1 MLKTRVST
9 LFLLNQRTFVSLL
22 TKFLRRL
29 KMTIQG
35 ENPKLLESLMCFVV
49 LIFFSTGAYA
59 QTTPDPSLEATLEI
73 WGWDGA
79 FGGLKAVDE
88 KFLELYPNIT
98 LNYVPRPT
106 PDTNQQILLSATAGS
121 GFPDISVVQDHYVKR
136 YAEFGILADITDFLA
151 PYRDSFPSY
160 KLDLTAVNDRLYAV
174 PWDGVPVAV
183 FYRRDVFEAAGVDAA
198 SIETWEDY
206 LQAGETILEATGVPM
221 LYMEKAQFGGSLF
234 SAMVRQQGIGILAED
249 GSVLLD
255 KDPRH
260 VEVLNYIARLWET
273 GVAAEVDLWSDAGQR
288 DAASGKVATI
298 IEEVWM
304 GGILSAQMAPEA
316 SGQWGVFQ
324 LPAWEA
330 GGGRAV
336 GAGGSYLAVFEASEN
351 KEAALAYLEFH
362 VLNTENQLE
371 VFKAADIFPSLTTT
385 YESPFFQ
392 EGVPYFADQPVRA
405 LFAEVNAAIPT
416 TGSAEIFDSTYGE
429 MMDLLVPEL
438 QSFAVGQKTAEE
450 ALATAAQLIRER
462 TGRD

>member
-1 MLKTRVST
+1 MAIHRKKPNPLA
-9 LFLLNQRTFVSLL
+9 LFMGFIT
-22 TKFLRRL
+22 
-29 KMTIQG
+29 
-35 ENPKLLESLMCFVV
+35 
-49 LIFFSTGAYA
+49 LIFFSTTVPA
-59 QTTPDPSLEATLEI
+59 QTTPNPDLEATLEI

-79 FGGLKAVDE
+79 FNGLKAVDE

-136 YAEFGILADITDFLA
+136 YAEFGILADITDFLT
-151 PYRDSFPSY
+151 PYRADFPSY

-183 FYRRDVFEAAGVDAA
+183 FYRRDVFEAAGVDAE
-198 SIETWEDY
+198 SIETWEDF

-221 LYMEKAQFGGSLF
+221 LYMSKAQLDGSLF

-249 GSVLLD
+249 GTVLLD

-260 VEVLNYIARLWET
+260 LEVLNYMGRLWET
-273 GVAAEVDLWSDAGQR
+273 GVAADIYAWDDAGQR
-288 DAASGKVATI
+288 AIADGKVATVI
-298 IEEVWM
+298 NEVWM
-304 GGILSAQMAPEA
+304 GGVLSGQMAPEA
-316 SGQWGVFQ
+316 DGQWGVFE

-336 GAGGSYLAVFEASEN
+336 GAGGSYLAVFESSEN
-351 KEAALAYLEFH
+351 KEAALAYVEFH
-362 VLNTENQLE
+362 VLNAENQLE

-385 YESPFFQ
+385 YDSPFFQ
-392 EGVPYFADQPVRA
+392 EGVPYFADQKVRA
-405 LFAEVNAAIPT
+405 LFAEVNGAIPT

-462 TGRD
+462 TGRE